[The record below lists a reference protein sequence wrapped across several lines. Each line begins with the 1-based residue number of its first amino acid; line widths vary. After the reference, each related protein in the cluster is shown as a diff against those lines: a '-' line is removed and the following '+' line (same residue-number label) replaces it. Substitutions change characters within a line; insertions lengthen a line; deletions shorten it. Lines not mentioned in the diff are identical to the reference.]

1 LGVGR
6 LQMPETKNC
15 PLGIENKTRID
26 GMEKAVDEI
35 KEAVTNLSNHYS
47 QRPTWFISI
56 VISSLVALCVFLAQY
71 IITRGV

>member
-1 LGVGR
+1 
-6 LQMPETKNC
+6 MPETKNC